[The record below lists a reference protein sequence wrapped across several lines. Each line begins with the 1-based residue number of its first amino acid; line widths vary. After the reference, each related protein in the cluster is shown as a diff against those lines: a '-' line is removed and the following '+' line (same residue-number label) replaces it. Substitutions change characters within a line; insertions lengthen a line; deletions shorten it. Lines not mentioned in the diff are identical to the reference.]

1 MPVVGIVGRRILCG
15 RQLVA
20 IGSGKRPEVVV
31 ERVIFLHDDDDV
43 IDQTSEIGF
52 DAHDRPRVTSSRRM
66 PVCVCNQVITQ
77 KPDFSGEWKLNVQA
91 STLSPIVAPVAQSGV
106 LLIEHH
112 EPRFAA
118 HQAIVLDGKPFE
130 SKFDLLS
137 DGREVV
143 TDGGGRRIASTLRW
157 DGDALVAA
165 WRIHGPDG
173 EMTISFRYELQDGG
187 RRLRAAE
194 QLRGGGR
201 DQDNLWVFERP

>member
-1 MPVVGIVGRRILCG
+1 MPGCTLAALFLLAG
-15 RQLVA
+15 A
-20 IGSGKRPEVVV
+20 MT
-31 ERVIFLHDDDDV
+31 VIA
-43 IDQTSEIGF
+43 Q
-52 DAHDRPRVTSSRRM
+52 
-66 PVCVCNQVITQ
+66 Q

-106 LLIEHH
+106 LRIEHH

-118 HQAIVLDGKPFE
+118 DQAIVLDGKPFE

-143 TDGGGRRIASTLRW
+143 TDGGGRRIVSTLRW